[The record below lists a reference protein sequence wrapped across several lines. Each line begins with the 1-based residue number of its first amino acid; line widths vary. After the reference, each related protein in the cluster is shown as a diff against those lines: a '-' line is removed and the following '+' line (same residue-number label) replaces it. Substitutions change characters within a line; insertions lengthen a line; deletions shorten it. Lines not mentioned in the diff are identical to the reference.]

1 MASIEGRLL
10 GILLLAFVIKGIVAE
25 WTRLESD
32 LRGVHSFL
40 ISGGNPAPN
49 GTKPRQDHGVCV

>member
-10 GILLLAFVIKGIVAE
+10 GILLLAFVIKGIVPA
-25 WTRLESD
+25 WTRLAD